1 MAFGITEGTCACCTL
16 ACDHIIHNVVD
27 VVGAAKM
34 ILSTS
39 SPLLGSS
46 SDERRLGVKSD
57 SSVGS
62 GLGVSSSNGVKVP
75 EGHRLGSTPTTISS
89 SSSVHTRRWVMHI
102 ISS

>member
-1 MAFGITEGTCACCTL
+1 M
-16 ACDHIIHNVVD
+16 VD
-27 VVGAAKM
+27 VVGAAEM

-39 SPLLGSS
+39 SPLLSSS

-62 GLGVSSSNGVKVP
+62 GLGVSSSNGVKVLK
-75 EGHRLGSTPTTISS
+75 GHRLGSTPTVISS
-89 SSSVHTRRWVMHI
+89 LSSVRTRCWVTCI